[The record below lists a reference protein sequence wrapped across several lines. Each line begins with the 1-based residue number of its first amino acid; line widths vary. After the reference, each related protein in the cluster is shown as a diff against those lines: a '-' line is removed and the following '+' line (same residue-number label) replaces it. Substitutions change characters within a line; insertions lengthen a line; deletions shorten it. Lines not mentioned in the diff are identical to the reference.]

1 MNQDEMKEYFK
12 LKLPDYLKDKGY
24 SLRRKFHCL
33 NPKHDDKNP
42 SMSYDK
48 EKYKVH
54 CFSCGVSYD
63 IFDLIGI
70 EYNLKSFSEQ
80 FSKACEIFNVNEIKE
95 APILISTE
103 VTKPEEDLTTYF
115 AQCHKAINDTDYP
128 KRRGLS
134 NAVLDR
140 FNVGFDPL
148 LSVNVDGVQTTWKA
162 LIIPTGKGSYTARN
176 TDIDAAKENRFRKY
190 GASQI
195 YNFDTLYESVKPV
208 FVVESEIDALSIM
221 EVGGEAVGLGGTTNV
236 HSFLRLVGDRKP
248 TCPLIISLDNDE
260 RGKAATD
267 KLTEKLRELQIEF
280 DVLNVSE
287 PFKDSN
293 DALINDRY
301 AFSQTVKNVGMIDES
316 LRDRDYEEY
325 LKTSVKNHL
334 GAFIDGIKESAN
346 TPPIPTGFAKL
357 DKLLDDGLYEGL
369 YIVGAMSSLGKTTFV
384 TQIGDQIANNGT
396 DVLIFSLEMS
406 RYELMAK
413 SISRLTLTE
422 ECGKSPIT
430 SKIKLSKTVRGI
442 LSGKRYV
449 KYSNEDKNLIS
460 KAISAYEIYADR
472 IFIMQGTGDIG
483 IEQIK
488 HEVYKHMKFT
498 KRRPVVIIDYI
509 QIMSPFNVY
518 LNDKQNMDRN
528 ILELKRLSRDCR
540 IPIIGIS
547 SFNRA
552 SYKDEEVSMQ
562 AFKESGAIEYSSD
575 VLLALHIKKEGE
587 GKDKPIIIKRF
598 PQEMV
603 LSIIKNRNGAKG
615 DLNYEYFSYYN
626 YFREM

>member
-1 MNQDEMKEYFK
+1 
-12 LKLPDYLKDKGY
+12 
-24 SLRRKFHCL
+24 
-33 NPKHDDKNP
+33 
-42 SMSYDK
+42 
-48 EKYKVH
+48 
-54 CFSCGVSYD
+54 
-63 IFDLIGI
+63 
-70 EYNLKSFSEQ
+70 
-80 FSKACEIFNVNEIKE
+80 
-95 APILISTE
+95 LISTE

-115 AQCHKAINDTDYP
+115 AKCHKAINDTDYP

-195 YNFDTLYESVKPV
+195 FNFDTLYESVKPV

-221 EVGGEAVGLGGTTNV
+221 EVGGEAVGLGSTANV

-248 TCPLIISLDNDE
+248 SCPLIISLDNDE

-357 DKLLDDGLYEGL
+357 DD
-369 YIVGAMSSLGKTTFV
+369 
-384 TQIGDQIANNGT
+384 
-396 DVLIFSLEMS
+396 
-406 RYELMAK
+406 
-413 SISRLTLTE
+413 
-422 ECGKSPIT
+422 
-430 SKIKLSKTVRGI
+430 
-442 LSGKRYV
+442 
-449 KYSNEDKNLIS
+449 
-460 KAISAYEIYADR
+460 
-472 IFIMQGTGDIG
+472 
-483 IEQIK
+483 
-488 HEVYKHMKFT
+488 
-498 KRRPVVIIDYI
+498 
-509 QIMSPFNVY
+509 
-518 LNDKQNMDRN
+518 
-528 ILELKRLSRDCR
+528 
-540 IPIIGIS
+540 
-547 SFNRA
+547 
-552 SYKDEEVSMQ
+552 
-562 AFKESGAIEYSSD
+562 
-575 VLLALHIKKEGE
+575 LA
-587 GKDKPIIIKRF
+587 R
-598 PQEMV
+598 
-603 LSIIKNRNGAKG
+603 
-615 DLNYEYFSYYN
+615 
-626 YFREM
+626 